1 MNTIGT
7 GTIACGCSSPT
18 GAPRRIVLTG
28 GPGAGKTAVLE
39 MLRRSLCEHVA
50 VLPESASIIFGGGFP
65 RGGSDAVR
73 RGAQRAIFRVQS
85 ELEQIVLDEARVAL
99 ALCDRGTVDGV
110 AYWPGETEKFFE
122 QFGSTRAAEF
132 ARYDMVVHLR
142 TPPEEWYDHSNELR
156 IESAREAAA
165 IDQRIEQAWAE
176 HPNRRIILPST
187 SFLDKAAKVIELVR
201 AEMPPCCRQR
211 TGAGAD

>member
-1 MNTIGT
+1 MNSIGT
-7 GTIACGCSSPT
+7 GTIACGCDKPT
-18 GAPRRIVLTG
+18 AAPRRIVLTG

-99 ALCDRGTVDGV
+99 ALCDRGTVDGI
-110 AYWPGETEKFFE
+110 AYWPGETAKFFE
-122 QFGSTRAAEF
+122 QFGSTQAAEL
-132 ARYDMVVHLR
+132 ARYEMVVHLR

-165 IDQRIEQAWAE
+165 IDSRIEAAWAA
-176 HPNRRIILPST
+176 HPNRRIIDPAT
-187 SFLDKAAKVIELVR
+187 SFLDKAAKVIELIR